1 MSNRAPTVAHEQTA
15 PSHSIQVTA
24 NGDFGD
30 PEKAAELI
38 HPDTAI
44 AGKKLPDANPPFG
57 S

>member
-1 MSNRAPTVAHEQTA
+1 MSNRAPTIAHEQTA